1 MAYASI
7 AQLRAYL
14 GIDVN
19 DDDPLMESLLT
30 RAQSAID
37 QHVHRTFEATADS
50 TKYFDAERDTS
61 ENYMVLDWTPYGLDL
76 CQITTIT
83 NGDGTTVA
91 SSAYVTNPRNY
102 TPWYGVRFKLNSG
115 LYWTYDQ
122 DPENAISITGRW
134 AYSITAPAD
143 IVQATI
149 RMAAYMYR
157 QKDSNTFD
165 VVAIP
170 GAGVM
175 EVPQGMPRDVT
186 MLLRSYERKI

>member
-61 ENYMVLDWTPYGLDL
+61 EHYMVLDWTPYGLDL

-91 SSAYVTNPRNY
+91 GSAYVTNPRNY
-102 TPWYGVRFKLNSG
+102 APWYGVRFKLNSG

-134 AYSITAPAD
+134 AYSVTAPAD

-175 EVPQGMPRDVT
+175 EVPQGMPRDVS